1 MKVHEAMTVDVLTVT
16 PESTLKEA
24 AVRMATH
31 GISGMPVV
39 DDNLYVVG
47 VISEADVLAKEA
59 TASRAGGMFRWLLD
73 PDPTWSSRAE
83 AITVEDA
90 MSAPPLTTTPNRSVA
105 AAATAML
112 DEGVNRLP
120 VVDEEGVL
128 VGLISRGDLVR
139 AFARGDDEIR
149 HEIEEDVIRR
159 ALWLAPSLEV
169 TVEAGAV
176 KVEGEV
182 ESAAEAALVPSFIRR
197 VPGVVSVDSELTY
210 RNP

>member
-24 AVRMATH
+24 AVRMGRCTVSP
-31 GISGMPVV
+31 GCRSSMTTCTSSGSSRRRTSSPRR
-39 DDNLYVVG
+39 
-47 VISEADVLAKEA
+47 A
-59 TASRAGGMFRWLLD
+59 TASRGGGMFRWLLD

-139 AFARGDDEIR
+139 HSPGATTRSAMRSRRMSTAGPKALARPLPGGDGR
-149 HEIEEDVIRR
+149 GRR
-159 ALWLAPSLEV
+159 RQSRGRGRVGRRGSTRAILHPS
-169 TVEAGAV
+169 GARCRLGRL
-176 KVEGEV
+176 K
-182 ESAAEAALVPSFIRR
+182 S
-197 VPGVVSVDSELTY
+197 
-210 RNP
+210 